1 MTLLKDGLDK
11 VLCRT
16 RKSLIFSTLCEVSII
31 FGRESFIDAKNVL
44 NFIVSLIN
52 GKKVIKLL
60 TEFHRS
66 ETFKSKGN
74 AQFIKKYDLWTL
86 RKTMFCKI
94 PVNARETS
102 PLSYLPNLFTLN
114 RYFILSGNQIYP
126 PRWYIFLVWIFFNTH
141 YSDKIDRED
150 R

>member
-44 NFIVSLIN
+44 NFIVNLIN

-94 PVNARETS
+94 PVNTRATS

-114 RYFILSGNQIYP
+114 RYFILSGN
-126 PRWYIFLVWIFFNTH
+126 
-141 YSDKIDRED
+141 
-150 R
+150 